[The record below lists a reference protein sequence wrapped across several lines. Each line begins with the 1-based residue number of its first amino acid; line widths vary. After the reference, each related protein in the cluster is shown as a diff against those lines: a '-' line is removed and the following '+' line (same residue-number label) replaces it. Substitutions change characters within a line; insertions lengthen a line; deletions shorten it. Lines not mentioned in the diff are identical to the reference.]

1 MNVAALTN
9 IACRS
14 GSDAAVTTNNNRQR
28 DYSENQ
34 TLVKMMLGLED
45 LDNGNQEEMLLPA
58 RRERVDLEGARG
70 QQGIKFYG
78 KVFLSNC

>member
-9 IACRS
+9 IARSS

-45 LDNGNQEEMLLPA
+45 LDNGN
-58 RRERVDLEGARG
+58 
-70 QQGIKFYG
+70 
-78 KVFLSNC
+78 